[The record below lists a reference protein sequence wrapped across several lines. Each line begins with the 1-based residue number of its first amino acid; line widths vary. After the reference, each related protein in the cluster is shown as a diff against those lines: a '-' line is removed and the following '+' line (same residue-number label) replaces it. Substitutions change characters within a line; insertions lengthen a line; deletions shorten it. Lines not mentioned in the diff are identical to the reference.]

1 MKKTEEDEKR
11 ELILLARE
19 ALDKELAHYLDKL
32 WKVFSWAS
40 TILVSIIGG
49 VIALRFRENHPT
61 LSIVDK
67 SGLVFAVIVLSF
79 TAVRHLDLILSFEM
93 NTRDKLEVC
102 DKELG
107 ISDYA
112 LMSRGRPDRDTNAK
126 WVSYKATIILL
137 ALAAVFTI
145 IFGS

>member
-1 MKKTEEDEKR
+1 MAIKESGNK
-11 ELILLARE
+11 ELLKFARE
-19 ALDKELAHYLDKL
+19 ALEKELVHYLDKL

-49 VIALRFRENHPT
+49 VIALRFRENDLT
-61 LSIVDK
+61 LSLVDK
-67 SGLVFAVIVLSF
+67 SGLVFAILVLSI
-79 TAVRHLDLILSFEM
+79 TTVLHLDLILSFEM

-107 ISDYA
+107 ISKYT
-112 LMSRGRPDRDTNAK
+112 LISRDRPDRNPRSK
-126 WVSYKATIILL
+126 WVSYKAAIILL

-145 IFGS
+145 VFGA